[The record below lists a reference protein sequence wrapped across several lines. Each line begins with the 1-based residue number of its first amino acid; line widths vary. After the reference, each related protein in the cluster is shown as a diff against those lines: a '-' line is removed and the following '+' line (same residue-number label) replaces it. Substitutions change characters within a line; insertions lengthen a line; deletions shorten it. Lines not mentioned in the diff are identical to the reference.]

1 MPTPLTDIAGIGPAT
16 AEGFL
21 RAGISDAEVL
31 RAMGADAAYGAWLAA
46 GNPPHFIGYY
56 ALVMA
61 LQGRPWNDCRG
72 AEKDAL
78 RARFDALKSGAGLRA
93 RPVAAAD
100 VEHALQ
106 VELIHAAFEFL
117 DRQPRRLQRQRR
129 LRRIC

>member
-1 MPTPLTDIAGIGPAT
+1 MPRPLTDIAGIGPAT

-21 RAGISDAEVL
+21 RAGIPDAETL
-31 RAMGADAAYGAWLAA
+31 IEIGADAAYSAWLVA

-78 RARFDALKSGAGLRA
+78 RIRFDAIKAAARAPAAGSAGQDKGRLRLEAALDEIGVGLR
-93 RPVAAAD
+93 R
-100 VEHALQ
+100 
-106 VELIHAAFEFL
+106 
-117 DRQPRRLQRQRR
+117 
-129 LRRIC
+129 

>member
-21 RAGISDAEVL
+21 RAGISDAEAL

-78 RARFDALKSGAGLRA
+78 RARFEALKSGARHAG
-93 RPVAAAD
+93 RPAAAD
-100 VEHALQ
+100 TDPDHEKRRLLR
-106 VELIHAAFEFL
+106 EAAFDEIGIG
-117 DRQPRRLQRQRR
+117 
-129 LRRIC
+129 LRRAQP

>member
-1 MPTPLTDIAGIGPAT
+1 MTTPLTEISGIGPAT

-21 RAGISDAEVL
+21 RAGIPDAESL
-31 RAMGADAAYGAWLAA
+31 REIGADAAYTAWLRA

-78 RARFDALKSGAGLRA
+78 RAKFDAIK
-93 RPVAAAD
+93 AAARGANAKD
-100 VEHALQ
+100 RPDIEAV
-106 VELIHAAFEFL
+106 L
-117 DRQPRRLQRQRR
+117 DEIGLGMRR
-129 LRRIC
+129 